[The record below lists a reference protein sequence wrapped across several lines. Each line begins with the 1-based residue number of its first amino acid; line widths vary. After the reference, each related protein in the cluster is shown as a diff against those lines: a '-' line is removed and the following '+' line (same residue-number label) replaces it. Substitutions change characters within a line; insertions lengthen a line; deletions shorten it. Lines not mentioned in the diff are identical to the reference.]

1 VTNRI
6 GRWITGWGAT
16 DRDRTRTLPGD
27 DVIPGRVV
35 TATNAITI
43 EASPESVWPWLVQMG
58 QGRAGFYTFT
68 WIENFLGAHIH
79 NVDQIEP
86 SWQHL
91 EPGDRIRLTPEK
103 YLGRFPGQYW
113 TVRSVD
119 TGHALVLSQS
129 PPENPHPGT
138 WSLVLEPAGHGRTR
152 LLSRHT
158 QDAPGRRLARRANR
172 LFWTVGA
179 SFMEYGVLQGIKRRS
194 EGRTHGRHV
203 DGREQSA

>member
-1 VTNRI
+1 
-6 GRWITGWGAT
+6 
-16 DRDRTRTLPGD
+16 
-27 DVIPGRVV
+27 VIPGRVV

-43 EASPESVWPWLVQMG
+43 EAPPESVWPWVVQMG
-58 QGRAGFYTFT
+58 QRRAGFYTFT
-68 WIENFLGAHIH
+68 WIENLLGAHIH
-79 NVDQIEP
+79 NLDRIEP

-91 EPGDRIRLTPEK
+91 GPGDRIWLTPEK
-103 YLGRFPGQYW
+103 YLGRLPGQYW

-119 TGHALVLSQS
+119 AGHALVLSQS

-138 WSLVLEPAGHGRTR
+138 WSLLLEPAGPGRTR

-158 QDAPGRRLARRANR
+158 QDPPGRHLGRRVNR

-194 EGRTHGRHV
+194 EGRTPRRSVDRHGR
-203 DGREQSA
+203 SA